1 MCLRLSSA
9 NEEYRIVW
17 DFSVETDH
25 NIEARRPDMI
35 VEDRKNSVCKII
47 DFAIPY
53 DSRVDKK
60 EAEKIEKYQDL
71 ARDIK
76 RLWNTQVKIVPV
88 VIGALGTTPRLL
100 PKRLKDI
107 GIETRIVDLQKTAIL
122 YSARILRTVLE
133 V

>member
-1 MCLRLSSA
+1 
-9 NEEYRIVW
+9 
-17 DFSVETDH
+17 
-25 NIEARRPDMI
+25 MI
-35 VEDRKNSVCKII
+35 VEDRKNSFCKII

-53 DSRVDKK
+53 DSRVNKK

-71 ARDIK
+71 AREIK

-107 GIETRIVDLQKTAIL
+107 GIGTRTVDLQKSVIL
-122 YSARILRTVLE
+122 CSARILRKVLRFE
-133 V
+133 ETCCYQTSRNHLC

>member
-1 MCLRLSSA
+1 MV
-9 NEEYRIVW
+9 NDEYRILW

-25 NIEARRPDMI
+25 NIEARGSDMI
-35 VEDRKNSVCKII
+35 VEDRKNRLCKII

-53 DSRVDKK
+53 DSRVDKE
-60 EAEKIEKYQDL
+60 EAEKIEKDQDL
-71 ARDIK
+71 AREIK
-76 RLWNTQVKIVPV
+76 KIWNTQVKIVPV

-107 GIETRIVDLQKTAIL
+107 GIETSIVGLQKSAIL
-122 YSARILRTVLE
+122 YSARILRKVLE